1 MAILAIAGLLFSL
14 GRTYIANAAK
24 AYGAIQATSGGTLAN
39 FNAAQLMGDKNGPT
53 VELTNLIV
61 LEQQLKEF
69 GPEVFNKFKRDARK
83 LGTPARDEVR
93 DAFSRIGPTGPFG
106 RRVRPGRY
114 YDSWNTVNGR
124 LSWDKGYYNITSNTG
139 IDVNYKS
146 RSASKELY
154 KLKTGQDGAISVLRV
169 RVKKAPLVLA
179 DMAGRSGT
187 SMYSQGRFRTRP
199 YEIDLFGRGI
209 VTRTHRINQDN
220 SDKFV
225 ERLNRSRSKLQGK
238 ASRYAWPALEKHTPT
253 YTKNVDRLLNE
264 TIAVINRNLE
274 K

>member
-1 MAILAIAGLLFSL
+1 MAGISQKEYNNQVDEALVLF
-14 GRTYIANAAK
+14 GG
-24 AYGAIQATSGGTLAN
+24 GAPCCSIDPRLW
-39 FNAAQLMGDKNGPT
+39 GD
-53 VELTNLIV
+53 
-61 LEQQLKEF
+61 F
-69 GPEVFNKFKRDARK
+69 
-83 LGTPARDEVR
+83 
-93 DAFSRIGPTGPFG
+93 
-106 RRVRPGRY
+106 
-114 YDSWNTVNGR
+114 
-124 LSWDKGYYNITSNTG
+124 
-139 IDVNYKS
+139 
-146 RSASKELY
+146 KELY